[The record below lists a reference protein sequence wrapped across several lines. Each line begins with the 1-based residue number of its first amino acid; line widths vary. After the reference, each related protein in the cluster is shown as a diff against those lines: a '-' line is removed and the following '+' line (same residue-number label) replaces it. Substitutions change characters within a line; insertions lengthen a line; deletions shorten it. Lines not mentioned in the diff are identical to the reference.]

1 MACRA
6 FLLALCSSRQRP
18 RTDFGGRVSDA
29 NIPKRDESIVAV
41 RKPSLAMSKID
52 KPPLLLADVMLVVG
66 SLGVFLAIAYS
77 LMATKPDAEI
87 RVVQDVQTGCEFE
100 LTLNRLGQPLATRP
114 KKDSGCASASAA
126 TKQPPNLSVG
136 GS

>member
-1 MACRA
+1 
-6 FLLALCSSRQRP
+6 
-18 RTDFGGRVSDA
+18 
-29 NIPKRDESIVAV
+29 
-41 RKPSLAMSKID
+41 MSKID